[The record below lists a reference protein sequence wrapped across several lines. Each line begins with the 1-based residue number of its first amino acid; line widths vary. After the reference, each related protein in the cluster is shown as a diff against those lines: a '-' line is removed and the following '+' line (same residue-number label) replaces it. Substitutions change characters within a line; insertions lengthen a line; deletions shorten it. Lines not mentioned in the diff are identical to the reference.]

1 MSHPHRKYDPS
12 LLQEL
17 AQRPKS
23 KGGRPRKFTTPE
35 QKRAADAEYHRI
47 AYQRAKLLA
56 LGEPLPEELKPKKP
70 RKYATDEE
78 RALARKEYTA
88 EYERSHRAARNL
100 IKMIS
105 LTRAKLP

>member
-1 MSHPHRKYDPS
+1 MPRKYDLS

-23 KGGRPRKFTTPE
+23 KGGRPRKFATPE

-56 LGEPLPEELKPKKP
+56 LGEPLPDELKPKKP

-78 RALARKEYTA
+78 RACARKQQSLNAYYRT
-88 EYERSHRAARNL
+88 HDTHKLNL
-100 IKMIS
+100 VIS
-105 LTRAKLP
+105 TMRKKLAP